1 MGYRE
6 VEHLGSCV
14 EMDRGGILPEA
25 MAMGRQNHSGPVSH
39 QLSFWV
45 FKLEQKGG
53 LEDFTPEVMKTGWK
67 QG

>member
-1 MGYRE
+1 
-6 VEHLGSCV
+6 
-14 EMDRGGILPEA
+14 MDRGGILPEA
-25 MAMGRQNHSGPVSH
+25 MAMRRQDHSWPVSH

-53 LEDFTPEVMKTGWK
+53 LEDFVPEVMKTGWK